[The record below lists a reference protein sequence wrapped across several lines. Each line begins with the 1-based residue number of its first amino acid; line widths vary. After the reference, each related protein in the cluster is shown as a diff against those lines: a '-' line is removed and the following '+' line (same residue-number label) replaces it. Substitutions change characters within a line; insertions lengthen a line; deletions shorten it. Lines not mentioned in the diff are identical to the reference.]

1 MHPHPL
7 IHADLARQREG
18 ELRRRH
24 GGLHRRPPVD
34 AAHEDDYAPT
44 VLDARSGCERA
55 WETLVARFTPTLR
68 NVVHGYRLS
77 SADVDDVVQTAW
89 ASAFS
94 HLGGLRDPDAFAG
107 WLCVIARRE
116 ALRTIRRRQSE
127 VLVDEPRFPDQSD
140 HATPESALLDAEEHD
155 VLHTAVKRLPDRQRT
170 LLDALLRDSA
180 TSYADISRTL
190 GLPLGAIGPTR
201 ERALARLRRDRVL
214 TAVASH
220 SLSETSS

>member
-7 IHADLARQREG
+7 IHADLARQRED

-24 GGLHRRPPVD
+24 GGLRRWPRVD
-34 AAHEDDYAPT
+34 TLEDDFAPT

-68 NVVHGYRLS
+68 SVVQGYRLS
-77 SADVDDVVQTAW
+77 AADIDDVVQTAW

-94 HLGGLRDPDAFAG
+94 HLDSLRDPGAFGG

-116 ALRTIRRRQSE
+116 ALRTIRQRQSE
-127 VLVDEPRFPDQSD
+127 VLVDESCFPDESD
-140 HATPESALLDAEEHD
+140 HATPESALLDVEQHD
-155 VLHTAVKRLPDRQRT
+155 VLRTAVNRLPDRQRT
-170 LLDALLRDSA
+170 LLDALLRDAS
-180 TSYADISRTL
+180 TSYSDVSRTL

-201 ERALARLRRDRVL
+201 ERALARLRRDRKL
-214 TAVASH
+214 TALVSP
-220 SLSETSS
+220 SLNETLK